1 MINKRDLSAQIKK
14 ARDIVIETILNDDK
28 SLIKSKTS
36 AEATIYKAIVEKKE
50 NKSIK
55 HIINIID
62 DFISKSENNKISF
75 DKLYKKLESKP
86 YSLRKGI
93 IPILISIS
101 LYNYSDI
108 IVVYFMNKEIDLNAN
123 NLVKINENPDK
134 YFILTEK
141 GTTDKIKYL
150 SNLMYVFNI
159 TNIDNQRVNLKKLV
173 DAMKKWILSL
183 PRILREY
190 TTDYDYL
197 KVKKENREAN
207 TSSILI
213 TNRINITT
221 CTQSKAIILFI
232 IPIN

>member
-1 MINKRDLSAQIKK
+1 M
-14 ARDIVIETILNDDK
+14 NDDK

-62 DFISKSENNKISF
+62 DFISKSENNRISF

-150 SNLMYVFNI
+150 SNLMYV
-159 TNIDNQRVNLKKLV
+159 
-173 DAMKKWILSL
+173 
-183 PRILREY
+183 
-190 TTDYDYL
+190 
-197 KVKKENREAN
+197 
-207 TSSILI
+207 
-213 TNRINITT
+213 
-221 CTQSKAIILFI
+221 
-232 IPIN
+232 